1 MCFHSSY
8 SSNFMFDLLAMSLL
22 EVEIERDAILRYIV
36 RFWEMVVAQ
45 TCIDILKSMNKVC
58 LLWLYTIPKEEE
70 EENREKKE
78 V

>member
-1 MCFHSSY
+1 
-8 SSNFMFDLLAMSLL
+8 
-22 EVEIERDAILRYIV
+22 
-36 RFWEMVVAQ
+36 MVVAQ